1 MLYAYF
7 GYPALLSIVARMR
20 RFQVS
25 AFGSDL
31 PIITMVVA
39 AWNEESVIEEKI
51 ENTLTQDYPSE
62 RLSLIVVSDGSTDRT
77 DSIVERFAA
86 ATPRV
91 RLLHTEGRAGK
102 SVALNI
108 GVAATSAD
116 VLVMTDA
123 NALFRFDAVRHL
135 VGPLSDPAVGAVSGQ
150 LSYRRGE
157 GTEATEG
164 AYWRYEQVVKRLESS
179 IGSLLGANGS
189 VYAVRR
195 SLYHPVLPRDV
206 NDFRIPYEVLLEGK
220 AVVLEPCAV
229 SLETAALDLW
239 REYGR
244 KTRIMSRAIPT
255 MLALIPRTVMRG
267 RFLLLWQLISHKL
280 LREVQ
285 GVFFLAMLVGAAWGT
300 ASRDVALLAFLVA
313 QLSLYGLG
321 ILGWTLP
328 HARLRPLRLAAHF
341 DMIALAS
348 VAALGRWIGGRIR
361 PTWEPART
369 PGREA

>member
-7 GYPALLSIVARMR
+7 GYPALLFLVARLR

-25 AFGSDL
+25 AAGSDL
-31 PIITMVVA
+31 PTVTMVVA
-39 AWNEESVIEEKI
+39 AWNEEAVIGEKI
-51 ENTLTQDYPSE
+51 ENTLAQDYPPE
-62 RLSLIVVSDGSTDRT
+62 RLSLIVISDGSTDGT
-77 DSIVERFAA
+77 DSIVKRYAA
-86 ATPRV
+86 ETPRV
-91 RLLHTEGRAGK
+91 RLLHTARREGK

-108 GVAATSAD
+108 GVAGASGD

-123 NALFRFDAVRHL
+123 NAIFEPDAVRHL
-135 VGPLSDPAVGAVSGQ
+135 VQPLADPAVGAVSGQ
-150 LSYRRGE
+150 LSYRKGE

-164 AYWRYEQVVKRLESS
+164 AYWRYERVVKRLESS

-189 VYAVRR
+189 IYALRR
-195 SLYHPVLPRDV
+195 SLYRPVFPRDV
-206 NDFRIPYEVLLEGK
+206 NDFRIPYEVLLQGK
-220 AVVLEPCAV
+220 GVILEPSAV

-239 REYGR
+239 GEYAR

-255 MLALIPRTVMRG
+255 MLGLIPRTIMSG

-285 GVFFLAMLVGAAWGT
+285 GVFFLAMLVGAAWG
-300 ASRDVALLAFLVA
+300 AVGRDVALLAFLGA

-321 ILGWTLP
+321 VLGWALP

-348 VAALGRWIGGRIR
+348 MAALGRWIGGRVR
-361 PTWEPART
+361 PTWESARM
-369 PGREA
+369 PGRET